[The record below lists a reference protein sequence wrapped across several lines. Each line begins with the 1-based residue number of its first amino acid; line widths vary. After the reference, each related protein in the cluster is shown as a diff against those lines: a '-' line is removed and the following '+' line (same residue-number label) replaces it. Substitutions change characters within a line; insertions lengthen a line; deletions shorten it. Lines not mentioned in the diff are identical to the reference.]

1 MIITKPAPATI
12 DLPSWT
18 FHPAHLGCLAA
29 DPGTIE
35 FKPLTVVCGP
45 NNSGKTWVLYA
56 LYAFLSG
63 FDFSDLPGI
72 DDLSQDL
79 AQKGKVTLDLNVWLK
94 KSGPDIITYLNGI
107 TATNLPSTFGGTPD
121 QFTNS
126 RFDWQVNF
134 QALAHS
140 AIERSLDFRIEL
152 GAERN
157 LALHVSKP
165 AQSKKI
171 LFLQHAKD
179 YPETRRV
186 LANALARHLIG
197 IPEKRRVFLIP
208 SERTGLHLLHREVTN
223 RRANL
228 WPALA
233 GAAAGAGKNGLTGA
247 VVGGALGAALGSLI
261 NDISSADGR
270 YARPIADYIDWLNN
284 LHVFNTAQPSTLTAA
299 ADGVQIIANGRYAI
313 NPQGSVDFLPQTIDG
328 DQEESSTR
336 LKLHLTS
343 STAKSVMG
351 LWAYLNFQAQP
362 GDVLMIDEPELNL
375 HPSNQR
381 RLARLLAK
389 LVNSGLRVVVST
401 HSDYLVR
408 EINSLLMLSR
418 PAPVQQAL
426 MEKYGYSQDELITPA
441 QVSAWL
447 FCDRRIQ
454 PMDIDDVEGIA
465 AKTFDDQ
472 IHELNDTSDGIY
484 YAYQDALGDH
494 EREGNA

>member
-1 MIITKPAPATI
+1 MTTMHDDIHTKAPRLELASWRFKPAR
-12 DLPSWT
+12 
-18 FHPAHLGCLAA
+18 LGCLTEDA
-29 DPGTIE
+29 GTIE
-35 FKPLTVVCGP
+35 FKPLTLVCGQ
-45 NNSGKTWVLYA
+45 NNTGKTWVMYA

-63 FDFSDLPGI
+63 LQMHRLPG
-72 DDLSQDL
+72 LETL
-79 AQKGKVTLDLNVWLK
+79 AKNLTRDGQVTWDMTRWVSK
-94 KSGPDIITYLNGI
+94 HGE
-107 TATNLPSTFGGTPD
+107 NLIKEINQSIARSLPRVFNSTPEF
-121 QFTNS
+121 FKNS
-126 RFDWQVNF
+126 RFDWEVQLTQLLA
-134 QALAHS
+134 QAIARPL
-140 AIERSLDFRIEL
+140 EVKLVL
-152 GAERN
+152 GREN
-157 LALHVSKP
+157 HEVLQLSKP
-165 AQSKKI
+165 AGENEIQIVLRSTPFPGAE
-171 LFLQHAKD
+171 LFIFDAIS
-179 YPETRRV
+179 
-186 LANALARHLIG
+186 RHLIG
-197 IPEKRRVFLIP
+197 HPSRRNVFLIP
-208 SERTGLHLLHREVTN
+208 TERNGLHLFYRELAN
-223 RRANL
+223 RRS
-228 WPALA
+228 ALLHH
-233 GAAAGAGKNGLTGA
+233 AAKKDRDIDIGE
-247 VVGGALGAALGSLI
+247 LI
-261 NDISSADGR
+261 DDVMRSR
-270 YARPIADYIDWLNN
+270 YAKPIADYIDWLNDLPAIRKKKRGAFHN
-284 LHVFNTAQPSTLTAA
+284 IAEEIKKI
-299 ADGVQIIANGRYAI
+299 VQGRYEVDAEGDI
-313 NPQGSVDFLPQTIDG
+313 TFTPKKVRGSDASPRMDLHLA
-328 DQEESSTR
+328 SSTV
-336 LKLHLTS
+336 
-343 STAKSVMG
+343 KSLFG
-351 LWAYLNFQAQP
+351 LWAYLEFDAQP